1 MNRYQLAI
9 FDLDGTILDTLEDL
23 ADALNEGLTAFGY
36 PPVTLAQARARIGN
50 GIRRMVE
57 LSVPETC
64 PDQEID
70 AIRDRLAEYY
80 HQHCCDKTRP
90 YPGILEAF
98 RLLRERGVKT
108 AVVSNKIDPVVQILC
123 DTFFPDLLD
132 YSAGEKTGIR
142 KKPEPD
148 MVRNALEA
156 LHADAAETVYVGDS
170 DVDIRT
176 AGNAGLPSV
185 IVTWGFRDKP
195 YLLEQGAERIADTVD
210 EMLEL
215 ILGEDEG
222 AALFHAPAYLP
233 NDSGS
238 CYNET

>member
-1 MNRYQLAI
+1 MKTRNTDYRLVI

-23 ADALNEGLTAFGY
+23 ADALNEALTAFGY

-50 GIRRMVE
+50 GIRRMAQ

-70 AIRDRLAEYY
+70 AIRDHLAEYY
-80 HQHCCDKTRP
+80 RKHSCVKTRP
-90 YPGILEAF
+90 YPGIPEAI

-108 AVVSNKIDPVVQILC
+108 AVVSNKIDPVVRILC

-132 YSAGEKTGIR
+132 YSAGEKAGIR

-156 LHADAAETVYVGDS
+156 LHVDAADAVYIGDS

-176 AGNAGLPSV
+176 AGNAGLSSV

-195 YLLEQGAERIADTVD
+195 YLLEQGAEHTADTVG

-215 ILGEDEG
+215 ILGG
-222 AALFHAPAYLP
+222 R
-233 NDSGS
+233 
-238 CYNET
+238 

>member
-1 MNRYQLAI
+1 MKTQKTDYRLAI

-23 ADALNEGLTAFGY
+23 ADALNEALRAFGY
-36 PPVTLAQARARIGN
+36 PPVTLAQARARIGS

-57 LSVPETC
+57 LSVPETV

-90 YPGILEAF
+90 YPGIPEAL
-98 RLLRERGVKT
+98 RILRERGVKS
-108 AVVSNKIDPVVQILC
+108 AVVSNKIDSVVQILC
-123 DTFFPDLLD
+123 GTFFPDLLD
-132 YSAGEKTGIR
+132 YSAGEKAGIR

-148 MVRNALEA
+148 MVQAALDA
-156 LHADAAETVYVGDS
+156 LQADAADAVYVGDS

-176 AGNAGLPSV
+176 AANAGLASI
-185 IVTWGFRDKP
+185 IVTWGFRDRQ
-195 YLLEQGAERIADTVD
+195 YLMEQGAERTADTVT

-215 ILGEDEG
+215 ILGGHTDPDAG
-222 AALFHAPAYLP
+222 AA
-233 NDSGS
+233 
-238 CYNET
+238 T